1 MNEQKEGGSKII
13 EGGTKIDDHGGD
25 GGALSVKSSE
35 AKFTINDDQ
44 KDDEVTVKK
53 KKKEPAIIISGPTI
67 ESNISSIK
75 FTKDKE
81 DQLQQII
88 KDESTNF

>member
-35 AKFTINDDQ
+35 AKFTINDD
-44 KDDEVTVKK
+44 
-53 KKKEPAIIISGPTI
+53 
-67 ESNISSIK
+67 
-75 FTKDKE
+75 
-81 DQLQQII
+81 
-88 KDESTNF
+88 